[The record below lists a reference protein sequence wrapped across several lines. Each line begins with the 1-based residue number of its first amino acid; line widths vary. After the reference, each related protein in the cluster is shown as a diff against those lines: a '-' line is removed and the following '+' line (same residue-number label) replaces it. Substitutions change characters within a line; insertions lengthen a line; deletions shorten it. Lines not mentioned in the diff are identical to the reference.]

1 MDGDPRKGAQT
12 MKVIVLD
19 ENGLEAELK
28 RLTELEM
35 EAITK
40 KSLTQMLNRARDPG
54 GTPVDTG
61 ELRLSSAI
69 SMDEMG
75 YEKEY
80 AAHVEY
86 GHRTRGGGWVAG
98 QYFLKRNVEAQS
110 PIFEEDVLNMIRKA

>member
-1 MDGDPRKGAQT
+1 

-40 KSLTQMLNRARDPG
+40 KSLTEMLNRARAPG

-61 ELRLSSAI
+61 ELRLSSAM

-75 YEKEY
+75 YGKEY
-80 AAHVEY
+80 APHVEY